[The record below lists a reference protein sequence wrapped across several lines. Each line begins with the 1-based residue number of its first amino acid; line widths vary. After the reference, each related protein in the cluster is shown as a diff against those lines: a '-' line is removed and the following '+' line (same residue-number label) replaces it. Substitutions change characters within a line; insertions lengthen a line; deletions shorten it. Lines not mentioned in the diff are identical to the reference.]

1 MGKTFYE
8 YTLPELIKSI
18 NRLAESLNKLVMVK
32 KSLLFKIVEEE
43 VARVCPDVDMEK
55 LLSNID
61 KQLSSFLGCL
71 SVC

>member
-18 NRLAESLNKLVMVK
+18 NRLAESLNKLTTAK
-32 KSLLFKIVEEE
+32 KSLLFKIIEEE

-61 KQLSSFLGCL
+61 KRLSSFLG
-71 SVC
+71 VF